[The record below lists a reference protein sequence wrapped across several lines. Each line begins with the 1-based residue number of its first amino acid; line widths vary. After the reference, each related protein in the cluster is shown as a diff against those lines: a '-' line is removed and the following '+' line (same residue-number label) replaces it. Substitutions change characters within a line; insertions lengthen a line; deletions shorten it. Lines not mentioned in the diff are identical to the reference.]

1 MTNDPSF
8 LETKGL
14 IIIIVIGLALL
25 AAIFFAC
32 TRARGKTA
40 TTDPQQAARKTSPPH
55 ILALYQRL
63 MQSRAGNL
71 GYPTS
76 DPATGLPLPASCPP
90 AYISSHSDRHHD
102 HAKKQQQQPRRP
114 PHCDS

>member
-76 DPATGLPLPASCPP
+76 DPATATAIAITTMPKNNSNSRGDLHTVTVDSSRHVGVFDAS
-90 AYISSHSDRHHD
+90 R
-102 HAKKQQQQPRRP
+102 
-114 PHCDS
+114 